1 MLCARCCVLPPAAAD
16 WRPPHHHAADCCTL
30 MCLSPQLSTYSEP
43 LHQLQA
49 VTEANLKYDLF
60 DSMQMT

>member
-1 MLCARCCVLPPAAAD
+1 MLTPLLLAAAD
-16 WRPPHHHAADCCTL
+16 TLPFLPPPVHT
-30 MCLSPQLSTYSEP
+30 QLSTYSEP